1 MKRLFQSFFSVTKPF
16 GKHTAQTA
24 ALPKVLRTQL
34 VEETNGEI
42 L

>member
-24 ALPKVLRTQL
+24 ALPKVLTQL